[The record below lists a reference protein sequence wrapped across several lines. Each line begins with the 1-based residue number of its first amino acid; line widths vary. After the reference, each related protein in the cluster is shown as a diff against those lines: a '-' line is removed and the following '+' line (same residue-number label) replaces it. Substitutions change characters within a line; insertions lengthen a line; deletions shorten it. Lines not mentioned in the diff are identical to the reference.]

1 MTENWVNLP
10 EAPPSLGQ
18 FLAFDPQPL
27 PILPLVGLSLAA
39 LYVVGAVRLWV
50 TGRRWSVGRTV
61 VFLLGCLSIVL
72 VTGLGVEGYGYVMF
86 SVFMFQQLTL
96 MMLIPPLLVLGS
108 PGTLLLR
115 ATPHHGWG
123 RGVLRLALAGL
134 RSRVSRGLLHPVF
147 TVPLFLLSFYGLYL
161 ANFADPI
168 LSTPWGHIA
177 LELGFLAAGV
187 LFTIPILS
195 SDPLPI
201 RMSYPARA
209 LDLAA
214 EVALHAFF
222 GVLLMMSPSLV
233 LDYFANPPQ
242 TLGVDPLADQGV
254 AGGLAWSYGEAPTV
268 LLLIYI
274 LHRWH
279 RDDTSRA
286 AAADVRADQEGA
298 PGLEAYNDYLARLGQ
313 RDHGTQARR
322 NRDVAAD
329 GDPTA

>member
-10 EAPPSLGQ
+10 DAPPSLEQ

-39 LYVVGAVRLWV
+39 LYVVGAARLWA
-50 TGRRWSVGRTV
+50 TGRHWSVGRTV

-115 ATPHHGWG
+115 ATPHRGWG
-123 RGVLRLALAGL
+123 RGVLRLALSGL
-134 RSRVSRGLLHPVF
+134 RSRLGRWLLHPVV
-147 TVPLFLLSFYGLYL
+147 TVPLFLFSFYGLYL
-161 ANFADPI
+161 ADFADPI
-168 LSTPWGHIA
+168 LSTPGGHVS

-222 GVLLMMSPSLV
+222 GVFIMMSPSLIV
-233 LDYFANPPQ
+233 DYFSTPPPA
-242 TLGVDPLADQGV
+242 LGIDPLADQGV

-268 LLLIYI
+268 LILLYI

-279 RDDTSRA
+279 RYDTSRA
-286 AAADVRADQEGA
+286 AAADLKADRYGA
-298 PGLEAYNDYLARLGQ
+298 PELEAYNAYLDRLRQ
-313 RDHGTQARR
+313 RDDQA
-322 NRDVAAD
+322 
-329 GDPTA
+329 PTARQRSSNNEESPT